1 MHRKGNAMARHADG
15 FTLLELL
22 ISMFLI
28 LLVVLITSG
37 AMRMGYRSVSWGD
50 KKTVF
55 QERFR
60 AALPI
65 IESQIQSA
73 LPVGLILAAPGGP
86 PDDMQRTFFKGG
98 RDEMSFAT
106 NYSIWD
112 KRQGYLVVTYRV
124 VREAGGKKSLYVSE
138 STLGMTAGREA
149 LLLESAGEI
158 YFEYF
163 STGVLES
170 GYWVNEWKQTE
181 AFPEKVWVHIYNQN
195 KDFSLVVPMRV
206 MRNTVRTVAAA
217 DGRAINAGWKYEG

>member
-1 MHRKGNAMARHADG
+1 MHHENNAVAGHADG

-37 AMRMGYRSVSWGD
+37 AMRMCYRSVSWGD

-65 IESQIQSA
+65 IDTQIQSA
-73 LPVGLILAAPGGP
+73 LPVGLVPTVPGGP
-86 PDDMQRTFFKGG
+86 PDDMQRTFFKG
-98 RDEMSFAT
+98 DNNEMSFAT

-112 KRQGYLVVTYRV
+112 DRQGYLVVTYRV
-124 VREAGGKKSLYVSE
+124 VREAGGSKSLYVSE
-138 STLGMTAGREA
+138 STLGMQAKREA
-149 LLLESAGEI
+149 LLFESADEI
-158 YFEYF
+158 YFQYF
-163 STGVLES
+163 SASAVES
-170 GYWVNEWKQTE
+170 GYWANEWKQAG
-181 AFPEKVWVHIYNQN
+181 AFPEKVWVRIYSRN

-206 MRNTVRTVAAA
+206 KSNMVRTIAAL
-217 DGRAINAGWKYEG
+217 DGKAINAGWKYAV